1 MKRLAVI
8 LMVLVVATFSNAFA
22 HKISAFTD
30 LEGNKLSIVS
40 YFSDG
45 TPAKHA
51 QVIIYDEKTG
61 KKVITG
67 YTDEEGNYS
76 CTLPHPGKYKV
87 VVNAELGHR
96 AVAEVNYGPVGQ
108 AEESS
113 ASAGSGASENVSK
126 EAAASTNAPVA
137 GVSAEEIRKIV
148 REELKAQLQPIDRK
162 LLKIEEQVAAIH
174 LKDVFGGLGWII
186 GIFGAAAFGYS
197 FRRKED

>member
-1 MKRLAVI
+1 MKRLIVF
-8 LMVLVVATFSNAFA
+8 LTVLFVAIFSNAFA
-22 HKISAFTD
+22 HKITAFTD
-30 LEGNKLSIVS
+30 LEGSKLSVYS

-67 YTDEEGNYS
+67 YTDNEGNYS

-96 AVAEVNYGPVGQ
+96 AVAEVDYGSVEQ
-108 AEESS
+108 AAFAEQPSS
-113 ASAGSGASENVSK
+113 SKNVSQGMSNS
-126 EAAASTNAPVA
+126 ANAPVA
-137 GVSAEEIRKIV
+137 GVSADEIRKIV
-148 REELKAQLQPIDRK
+148 RGELKEQLQPIDRK
-162 LLKIEEQVAAIH
+162 LLKIEEQVSAIH
-174 LKDVFGGLGWII
+174 LKDVFGGLGWIV

-197 FRRKED
+197 FRRKEA